1 MFRLITIC
9 VIAVSTTFVGHL
21 AARGRSFPI
30 QVIGTIIGFN
40 RTSQMFTIRVD
51 EPAHV
56 LTITVG
62 RDCKFKRHG
71 APAGEQILKPGARV
85 KVSYFATI
93 FTGNIAV
100 EIELDP
106 VPKYKRVSIEN
117 SVPPNRKQVPR
128 SKARTNSRTSEAAA
142 KSDEHIVI
150 RRATC
155 QSEERIRVL
164 LKGLK
169 IGNPPIIRHSA
180 FHRHAIT
187 LYFVYFWA
195 RSALASRSSGR
206 SSSARSQMA
215 SSLA

>member
-21 AARGRSFPI
+21 AARGRSFPT

-40 RTSQMFTIRVD
+40 RTSQMFTIRID

-62 RDCKFKRHG
+62 RDCKFKRQG

-100 EIELDP
+100 EIELKSCQKIQTDIIEKIDP
-106 VPKYKRVSIEN
+106 VDRMN
-117 SVPPNRKQVPR
+117 SEPTR
-128 SKARTNSRTSEAAA
+128 
-142 KSDEHIVI
+142 
-150 RRATC
+150 
-155 QSEERIRVL
+155 
-164 LKGLK
+164 
-169 IGNPPIIRHSA
+169 
-180 FHRHAIT
+180 
-187 LYFVYFWA
+187 
-195 RSALASRSSGR
+195 
-206 SSSARSQMA
+206 
-215 SSLA
+215 